1 MFNYLK
7 FAFIFLFDL
16 IKSNPVKLIF
26 VAAAITFFS
35 FAGTIP
41 DSHTRY
47 NIIGDMKIENRY
59 LYFYK
64 EIVNNEVKY
73 EYLSYS
79 KPLKVKNDVVV
90 VKSYNDWNYLLWGL
104 FVIITVILIIAFFV
118 GLGDDDIAWEI
129 EDSWEEAFS
138 SLIYCEEEDGFFYYF
153 ALGRLISKR
162 DTQISRYYYGVL
174 SKPNR
179 ELKINGFRDLY
190 RCPKYKTKK
199 EKRETLLNKIGI
211 K

>member
-41 DSHTRY
+41 NSHDKYHIVAETKVENTY
-47 NIIGDMKIENRY
+47 IYIYETIGDNKI
-59 LYFYK
+59 
-64 EIVNNEVKY
+64 KY
-73 EYLSYS
+73 ENIWSEGKPLVVKNGFISIESYS
-79 KPLKVKNDVVV
+79 DG
-90 VKSYNDWNYLLWGL
+90 NYLLWGL

-129 EDSWEEAFS
+129 EDSWEEAFC

-162 DTQISRYYYGVL
+162 DTQISRYY
-174 SKPNR
+174 KPNR
-179 ELKINGFRDLY
+179 ELKINGFRDLFI
-190 RCPKYKTKK
+190 CPKYQTKK
-199 EKRETLLNKIGI
+199 SKRETLLNKIGI